1 MRGSNMGMYTW
12 LSTEEFERFS
22 YVTDKELNELL
33 ADVRDLMPEVYI
45 SERVEIKRSWWGR
58 ETHTTRYT
66 IYNRCRPDLDEVH
79 HMNLPSGNA
88 GYVANYLYGLI
99 NGYHKCLKYG
109 NAEN

>member
-1 MRGSNMGMYTW
+1 MGMYTW

-22 YVTDKELNELL
+22 KVTDKELNDLL
-33 ADVRDLMPEVYI
+33 SDVRELMPEVYV
-45 SERVEIKRSWWGR
+45 SERIEVKKNIWGGRKEI
-58 ETHTTRYT
+58 TTKYT
-66 IYNRCRPDLDEVH
+66 IYTRCRPDLDEVH
-79 HMNLPSGNA
+79 HMNLPSSNA